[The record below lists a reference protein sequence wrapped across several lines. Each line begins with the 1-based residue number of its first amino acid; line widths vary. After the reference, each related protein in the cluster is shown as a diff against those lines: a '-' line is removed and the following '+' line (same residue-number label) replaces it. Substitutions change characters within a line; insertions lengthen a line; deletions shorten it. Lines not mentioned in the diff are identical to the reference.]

1 MTDTLTRILRTA
13 IFAILALLGMAMALV
28 FMLSTAIAVGVLYI
42 VARLRG
48 KPFGIR
54 AYWNQRN
61 QAYGFASRPFGSSPF
76 GATAG
81 QQPAANAGTRKQ
93 PPRSL
98 RPRPADVI
106 DVDVREVN

>member
-1 MTDTLTRILRTA
+1 
-13 IFAILALLGMAMALV
+13 MALV
-28 FMLSTAIAVGVLYI
+28 FMLSTAIAIGVLYVI
-42 VARLRG
+42 ARLRG

-61 QAYGFASRPFGSSPF
+61 QAYGFASRPFGNSPF
-76 GATAG
+76 GNASGAG
-81 QQPAANAGTRKQ
+81 QASNTPNAREQ
-93 PPRSL
+93 SRRSL

>member
-13 IFAILALLGMAMALV
+13 LFAILALLGMAMALV

-76 GATAG
+76 GTAAG
-81 QQPAANAGTRKQ
+81 QQPAADTGARKQ
-93 PPRSL
+93 PQRTL